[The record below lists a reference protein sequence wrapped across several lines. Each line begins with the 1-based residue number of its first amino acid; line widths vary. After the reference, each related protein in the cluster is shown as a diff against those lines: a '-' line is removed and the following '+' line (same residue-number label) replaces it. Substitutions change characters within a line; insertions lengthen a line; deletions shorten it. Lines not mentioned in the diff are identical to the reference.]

1 MKTTRNSKTKEKVI
15 ESAVSLFNTKGYD
28 GTTVREIAKKANVNV
43 ANISY
48 YFENKA
54 GLLEYLVSTFLE
66 GYTKVIEDAYVK
78 LDSRSARECFLLTV
92 RNIMNYQ
99 KENSQLSRCVN
110 REISLDTVLI
120 REVLTTYMA
129 KEKYYFKSILETGI
143 QQHEF
148 RKVPIPYTIMQLK
161 GMLTMPYL
169 HPQYMSEVLHVLPNE
184 NYFTEQ
190 YSKEI
195 ERWVNLTICIPAEK
209 PLFKSR
215 PSSYSATS

>member
-1 MKTTRNSKTKEKVI
+1 MKTNRNSKTKEKVI

-28 GTTVREIAKKANVNV
+28 GTTVREIAKKANANV

-48 YFENKA
+48 YFDNKA

-66 GYTKVIEDAYVK
+66 GYTKVIEDAYAK
-78 LDSRSARECFLLTV
+78 LDSRSARECLLLTV

-110 REISLDTVLI
+110 REISLDTVLN
-120 REVLTTYMA
+120 REVFTTYMA

-169 HPQYMSEVLHVLPNE
+169 HPQYMSEVLHLLPHE
-184 NYFTEQ
+184 SYFTEQ

-195 ERWVNLTICIPAEK
+195 EKWVNSTICLPIEK
-209 PLFKSR
+209 TIFKNR
-215 PSSYSATS
+215 PSSYPATS